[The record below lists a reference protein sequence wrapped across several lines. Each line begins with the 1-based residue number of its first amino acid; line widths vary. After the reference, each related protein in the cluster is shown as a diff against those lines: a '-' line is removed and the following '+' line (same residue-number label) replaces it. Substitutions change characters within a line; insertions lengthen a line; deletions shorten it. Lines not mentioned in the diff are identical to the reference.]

1 MSEVG
6 GPELQAKREY
16 SQLLRLHERTLVQL
30 QRLRDDLTSS
40 GTADLLKDI
49 KVRTGSVP
57 RLEDVT
63 AAVEEAMRALKL
75 SESQVRSAM
84 FDEPGSMSVDGVPN
98 LPAHLQR
105 FLAERSE
112 SAGFSFEVVQD
123 AVRGWTIE
131 WREYTDRGTI
141 RGYGQFSE
149 RPYAWL
155 ED

>member
-6 GPELQAKREY
+6 GPNVQAKREY

-40 GTADLLKDI
+40 GTAELMRDI

-57 RLEDVT
+57 MLGDVT
-63 AAVEEAMRALKL
+63 AAVEEAIRSLKL
-75 SESQVRSAM
+75 SESQVRSTI
-84 FDEPGSMSVDGVPN
+84 FDEPGSMSVEGVPN
-98 LPAHLQR
+98 LPVHLQR

-112 SAGFSFEVVQD
+112 SPSFSFEVAQD
-123 AVRGWTIE
+123 EVRGWVIE
-131 WREYTDRGTI
+131 WREYTDKGTI

>member
-16 SQLLRLHERTLVQL
+16 SQLLRLHERTLLQL

-40 GTADLLKDI
+40 RTAGLMKDI

-57 RLEDVT
+57 MLDDVT
-63 AAVEEAMRALKL
+63 GAVEEAIRALKL

-84 FDEPGSMSVDGVPN
+84 FDEPGSMSVEGVPN

-112 SAGFSFEVVQD
+112 SPTFSFKVVQD
-123 AVRGWTIE
+123 ESRGWIIE
-131 WREYTDRGTI
+131 WREYTERGTT

>member
-6 GPELQAKREY
+6 GPERQAKREY
-16 SQLLRLHERTLVQL
+16 SQLMRLHERTLVQL
-30 QRLRDDLTSS
+30 QRLRDDLTST
-40 GTADLLKDI
+40 GTADLMRDI
-49 KVRTGSVP
+49 KARTGSVP
-57 RLEDVT
+57 MLGDVT
-63 AAVEEAMRALKL
+63 AAVEEAMRSLGL

-84 FDEPGSMSVDGVPN
+84 FDEPGSMSVEGVPN

-112 SAGFSFEVVQD
+112 SPGFSFEVVQD
-123 AVRGWTIE
+123 EVRGWIIE
-131 WREYTDRGTI
+131 WREYTDKGAI

-155 ED
+155 EY

>member
-1 MSEVG
+1 MAEVPR
-6 GPELQAKREY
+6 PELKAKREY

-40 GTADLLKDI
+40 VTADLLRDI
-49 KVRTGSVP
+49 KSRTGSTP
-57 RLEDVT
+57 GLADVT
-63 AAVEEAMRALKL
+63 AAVEEAMRALKT

-84 FDEPGSMSVDGVPN
+84 FDQPRDLSVEGIPN

-105 FLAERSE
+105 FLAERAE
-112 SAGFSFEVVQD
+112 SPSFSFDVVQD
-123 AVRGWTIE
+123 EVRGWIIQ
-131 WREYTDRGTI
+131 WREYTHRGTI

-155 ED
+155 DD

>member
-1 MSEVG
+1 MSEAG
-6 GPELQAKREY
+6 GPEVKAKREF

-30 QRLRDDLTSS
+30 QRIRDDLASS
-40 GTADLLKDI
+40 GTAELLKDI
-49 KVRTGSVP
+49 KARTGSVP
-57 RLEDVT
+57 ALADVT
-63 AAVEEAMRALKL
+63 AAVEEAMRSLKL
-75 SESQVRSAM
+75 AESHVRGAM
-84 FDEPGSMSVDGVPN
+84 FEETPGMTVEGVPN

-112 SAGFSFEVVQD
+112 SPGFTFEVVQD
-123 AVRGWTIE
+123 EVRGWVIQ
-131 WREYTDRGTI
+131 WKEYTSRGTV